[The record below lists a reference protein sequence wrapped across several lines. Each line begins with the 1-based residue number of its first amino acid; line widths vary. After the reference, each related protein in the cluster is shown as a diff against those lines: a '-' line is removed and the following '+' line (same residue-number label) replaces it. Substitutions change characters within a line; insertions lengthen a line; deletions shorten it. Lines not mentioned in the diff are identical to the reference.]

1 MCVAWYPIYRIPDA
15 PLTAKFLTYHT
26 FSPVTTAA
34 THYGARSL
42 AAGQPAQ
49 HSDGPL
55 CLPTVG
61 LKLCHLASEEWLD
74 PVPSASL
81 SAAGIGRTNSSSSS
95 SADTWSVTTD
105 EEGGRPAERE
115 RTAVKAAAGGG
126 WEGPYARR
134 AQLRHLSESADVLS
148 MRDGLV
154 AQSGAVKGRHDD
166 YTFFISRCE
175 DDYFRLYKPEA

>member
-1 MCVAWYPIYRIPDA
+1 MAWYPIYRIPDA

-26 FSPVTTAA
+26 FAPVPTAA

-42 AAGQPAQ
+42 AAGQPGP
-49 HSDGPL
+49 HHDGPL

-61 LKLCHLASEEWLD
+61 LKLCHLANEEWLD
-74 PVPSASL
+74 PVPCASL
-81 SAAGIGRTNSSSSS
+81 AAAGIGRANSSSSS

-105 EEGGRPAERE
+105 EEAGRPAERERE

-134 AQLRHLSESADVLS
+134 AQLKHLSESADALS

-154 AQSGAVKGRHDD
+154 PHSGAAKGRHHDD
-166 YTFFISRCE
+166 YMYFVSRCDE
-175 DDYFRLYKPEA
+175 DYFRL